1 MSSLFK
7 RSNGVYY
14 VAFHS
19 ATQTPNRVHV
29 STRTRIKR
37 EADSAQRRLDTA
49 YHGGTFDPWHDDARA
64 VLFKGAVGEVPTKVE
79 PLTLG
84 TAARRFLASR
94 ANLRPT
100 TRERYDSI
108 ITRFA
113 RHAGCDRAVTAM
125 GTPDVQAFIDSTPT
139 KPVTAHN
146 YRRAISTFF
155 RWLEAEG
162 VCTGDPTKRVRLG
175 QVPAKHPR
183 YLTPADLEAI
193 CEAVEAQD
201 AKPHVETGTGR
212 WLLPIVRVN
221 VYLGLRAGELVNLR
235 WADVDFDRGTLTVR
249 CTEDFTT
256 KAGKDRTIPLA
267 APAQLVL
274 CSLPRRGEFVFPNH
288 SGTQLHRKY
297 LSRRFKHFARL
308 ANLPE
313 FVNFHT
319 TRHTAASWL
328 AERGASIEAIRLF
341 LGHSSVSVTQRY
353 MHLAP
358 NAYASQIYAAFSQ
371 V

>member
-7 RSNGVYY
+7 RSNGIYY
-14 VAFHS
+14 VAYHS
-19 ATQTPNRVHV
+19 AAQTPKRVHV
-29 STRTRIKR
+29 STRTRVKR

-49 YHGGTFDPWHDDARA
+49 YHGGTFDPWQDDARA
-64 VLFKGAVGEVPTKVE
+64 VLFKGAAMEAQPRSE
-79 PLTLG
+79 PATLA

-100 TRERYDSI
+100 TRERYASI
-108 ITRFA
+108 ITRFEK
-113 RHAGCDRAVTAM
+113 HAGPGRDVVGI

-155 RWLEAEG
+155 RWMEAEG
-162 VCTGDPTKRVRLG
+162 VRTGDPTKRVRLER
-175 QVPAKHPR
+175 VPAKHPR
-183 YLTPADLEAI
+183 YLSPSDVEAVCEAI
-193 CEAVEAQD
+193 EAQD

-212 WLLPIVRVN
+212 WLLPIVRAN

-235 WADVDFDRGTLTVR
+235 WADVDLDRGTLTVR
-249 CTEDFTT
+249 CTADFST
-256 KAGKDRTIPLA
+256 KAGRDRTIPLA
-267 APAQLVL
+267 APALSVL
-274 CSLPRRGEFVFPNH
+274 DSLCRRGEFVFPNH

-308 ANLPE
+308 ADLPE

-358 NAYASQIYAAFSQ
+358 DAYASQISAAFAK